1 MFENLMNQAAAWLLT
16 YSLHSTLFLA
26 LAWLASKRLAG
37 RRARGIDFGVNYRF
51 DLGPGRYR
59 IGFAGTRNLERRI
72 IAQRGSK
79 GTDNAGQ
86 FQYPDFKATLLN
98 KYDIGDFSFGV
109 NTRYI
114 SKSLYAVNDQSLETR
129 EMPYVPAYWQHD
141 LNITWYPT
149 PSYSVSLGIKNATGS
164 EVRHPVLRAYATS
177 PHLTADT
184 ASANN
189 GAAYMDGVGRYFF
202 VSLKADF

>member
-1 MFENLMNQAAAWLLT
+1 MQAQYAN
-16 YSLHSTLFLA
+16 
-26 LAWLASKRLAG
+26 LAG
-37 RRARGIDFGVNYRF
+37 RRTRGIDFGLNYRF

-59 IGFAGTRNLERRI
+59 IGFSGTRNLERRV
-72 IAQRGSK
+72 IAQRGSA

-86 FQYPDFKATLLN
+86 FQYPDFKASVLN
-98 KYDIGDFSFGV
+98 RYDIGDFSFGV

-141 LNITWYPT
+141 LNLTWQPGR
-149 PSYSVSLGIKNATGS
+149 YSVSLGIKNATNS
-164 EVRHPVLRAYATS
+164 TVDHPVLRAFATS

-184 ASANN
+184 VNANN

-202 VSLKADF
+202 VTLKADFQ